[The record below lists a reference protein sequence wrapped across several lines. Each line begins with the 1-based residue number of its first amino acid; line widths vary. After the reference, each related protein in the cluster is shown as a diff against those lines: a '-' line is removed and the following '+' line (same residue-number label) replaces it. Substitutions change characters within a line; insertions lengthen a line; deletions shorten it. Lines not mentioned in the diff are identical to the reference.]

1 MDVLNALVMVAPA
14 VGLVLLLSSSFRA
27 VLRRALVRHFAEPL
41 RAALRSR
48 MHVEKLVDLVISLGS
63 LGAAIGAVLGLN
75 DQQTLLLAV
84 AWGLVSWLLVIRLLR
99 LVTELE
105 KEEDK
110 QRHRRTAGTVRSI
123 VTQVLGAASPRK
135 ISPSRRRSE
144 RKARGYSPARS
155 GNALKVRRRVPKMRG
170 GKPWT

>member
-1 MDVLNALVMVAPA
+1 MNVLNALVMVAPA
-14 VGLVLLLSSSFRA
+14 LGLVLLLSSSVRE
-27 VLRRALVRHFAEPL
+27 VLRRALVRHFAAPL

-48 MHVEKLVDLVISLGS
+48 LHVEKLVDLLISLGS
-63 LGAAIGAVLGLN
+63 VGTAIGAVLGLN
-75 DQQTLLLAV
+75 DQQTLLLSV
-84 AWGLVSWLLVIRLLR
+84 AWGLISWLVVIRLLR
-99 LVTELE
+99 LASELE

-123 VTQVLGAASPRK
+123 VTQVLGVAAPRQ

-155 GNALKVRRRVPKMRG
+155 GNALKVRRRGPRMRG

>member
-1 MDVLNALVMVAPA
+1 MYVLNALVMVVPA
-14 VGLVLLLSSSFRA
+14 VGLVLLLSSSFRE
-27 VLRRALVRHFAEPL
+27 VRRALVRHFAEPL

-99 LVTELE
+99 LVTELQ

-135 ISPSRRRSE
+135 ISRSRRRSE
-144 RKARGYSPARS
+144 RRARGYSPARS
-155 GNALKVRRRVPKMRG
+155 EAP
-170 GKPWT
+170 